1 MTDDL
6 SKEKTLIRKDAVKG
20 ATRLGRY
27 TLGKRL
33 GVGGMAEVYLAEQ
46 DGPQQ
51 FRKRVVVKRILAS
64 LAADPQ
70 FVQMFVREAQVAAR
84 LSHGNVVQIL
94 ELGEHTDGN
103 QTEYFI
109 AMEYIDGLTLQRLAQ
124 SSWDQGKAVPVDV
137 VLRACADAARGLH
150 AAHTPVSYTHLLGT
164 TPFQPVDVV
173 AGTYTVKFVYNG
185 REETRTVEVGAGATA
200 RAAVDFGG

>member
-124 SSWDQGKAVPVDV
+124 SSWDQGKAVPVD
-137 VLRACADAARGLH
+137 ADWPTGQVR
-150 AAHTPVSYTHLLGT
+150 
-164 TPFQPVDVV
+164 VV
-173 AGTYTVKFVYNG
+173 ALFTDAPTDESIGLGDLSASDGPGKSVRVLELELG
-185 REETRTVEVGAGATA
+185 PRAGGAE
-200 RAAVDFGG
+200 